1 MEPANDIATGH
12 DTNVRAGGRMN
23 DSEPLG
29 PVQEARRHAD
39 QVHSRLVELG
49 ATVATTESLTGGLL
63 GVLLT
68 EAPATS
74 VTYRGGLIV
83 YGTDTKNHMAGVDN
97 DLLSKHGPVH
107 PAVAE
112 ELAIGARE
120 RVDADY
126 GVGITGVAGP
136 GPQGG
141 RPVGEVHVGIA
152 SAQGVS
158 SHQHH
163 FEGNRSEIRSA
174 AAAAALADLA
184 AELDR
189 QLGFRES

>member
-1 MEPANDIATGH
+1 MD
-12 DTNVRAGGRMN
+12 DSAGV
-23 DSEPLG
+23 DPL
-29 PVQEARRHAD
+29 QEARRCAD
-39 QVHSRLVELG
+39 RAHSRLVELG
-49 ATVATTESLTGGLL
+49 ATVATAESLTGGLI

-83 YGTDTKNHMAGVDN
+83 YGVDAKSHIAGVDD
-97 DLLSKHGPVH
+97 DLLAERGPVH

-112 ELAIGARE
+112 QLAVAARQ

-126 GVGITGVAGP
+126 GIGITGVAGP
-136 GPQGG
+136 AAQGG

-152 SAQGVS
+152 SASGVR
-158 SHQHH
+158 SHEHH
-163 FEGNRSEIRSA
+163 FDGTRSEIRALA
-174 AAAAALADLA
+174 ATAALDDLV

-189 QLGFRES
+189 QLQRQEV

>member
-1 MEPANDIATGH
+1 M
-12 DTNVRAGGRMN
+12 GGP
-23 DSEPLG
+23 DGVGSL
-29 PVQEARRHAD
+29 QDARRHAD
-39 QVHSRLVELG
+39 LVHSRLVELG

-97 DLLSKHGPVH
+97 DLLAEHGPVH
-107 PAVAE
+107 PLVAE
-112 ELAIGARE
+112 ELAIGARD
-120 RVDADY
+120 RVEADY

-136 GPQGG
+136 GAQGG
-141 RPVGEVHVGIA
+141 CPVGEVHVGIA
-152 SAQGVS
+152 SSRGVS
-158 SHQHH
+158 SHAHH
-163 FEGNRSEIRSA
+163 VEGNRGEIRAA
-174 AAAAALADLA
+174 AAAAALADLV

-189 QLGFRES
+189 QLGVRES

>member
-1 MEPANDIATGH
+1 VDGS
-12 DTNVRAGGRMN
+12 DDV
-23 DSEPLG
+23 G
-29 PVQEARRHAD
+29 PFQEARRHAD

-83 YGTDTKNHMAGVDN
+83 YGTDTKIHMAGVDN
-97 DLLSKHGPVH
+97 DLLAEHGPVH

-136 GPQGG
+136 GAQGG
-141 RPVGEVHVGIA
+141 CPVGEVHVGIA
-152 SAQGVS
+152 TAHGVS
-158 SHQHH
+158 RHEHH
-163 FEGNRSEIRSA
+163 FAGNRSDIRVA
-174 AAAAALADLA
+174 AAAAALADLT

-189 QLGFRES
+189 QLGFGKG